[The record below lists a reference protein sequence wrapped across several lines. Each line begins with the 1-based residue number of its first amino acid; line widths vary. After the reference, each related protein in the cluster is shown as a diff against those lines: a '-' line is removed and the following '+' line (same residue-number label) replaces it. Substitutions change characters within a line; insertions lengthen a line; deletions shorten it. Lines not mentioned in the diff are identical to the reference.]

1 MDREQLLRDTR
12 LFVLD
17 MDGTFYLGE
26 TILPGAADFLKATQ
40 KAEKHYLFFTN
51 NSSRAPEDYI
61 NKLAKMG
68 CPISRSQIMTSGDV
82 TIGYLRSHYPEKTVY
97 LVGTPPL
104 EESFRQAGI
113 WLIQEQPDIV
123 VVAFDTTLTYEKLS
137 NACTYIRNGALF
149 LATHLDINCPTENGF
164 IPDCGSFCAAITLST
179 GKKPTYL
186 GKPFAETVEMI
197 LDQTD
202 CSRDQIAFVGD
213 RLYTDVATGVNNGA
227 RGVLVLTGETR
238 KEQLESAE
246 IIPDAVYDSLG
257 EMAQILNTFK

>member
-1 MDREQLLRDTR
+1 
-12 LFVLD
+12 

-51 NSSRAPEDYI
+51 NSSRAPEDYR

-202 CSRDQIAFVGD
+202 CSRDQITFVGD